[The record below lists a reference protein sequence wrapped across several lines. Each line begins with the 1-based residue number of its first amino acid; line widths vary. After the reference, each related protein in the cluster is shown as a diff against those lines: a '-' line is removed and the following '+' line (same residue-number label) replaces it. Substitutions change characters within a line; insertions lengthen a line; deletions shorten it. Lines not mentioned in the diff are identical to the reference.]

1 MSRRGCGYGA
11 GEGRLVP
18 SARSCTTP
26 TTPQSGP
33 FALTAPLT
41 QGSQAPRGDEGR
53 RTGPSEGAKGLGS
66 RLPAPAPSGQ
76 QKRRRPKTPLQ
87 LVEKGCGNAA
97 FFLWDV
103 FSRTCAGKKHRNSP
117 IFRKKSVKPARR
129 PELNCREKPSEA
141 VFRQSQGGV
150 RRRRPGNQDQLCAL
164 SAGTGG
170 RRPAPRCSS
179 A

>member
-1 MSRRGCGYGA
+1 MRRGCWLRVLSLSRLRRQLPRQREPRGA
-11 GEGRLVP
+11 GMRP
-18 SARSCTTP
+18 RA
-26 TTPQSGP
+26 
-33 FALTAPLT
+33 APLR
-41 QGSQAPRGDEGR
+41 GSQGAGICL
-53 RTGPSEGAKGLGS
+53 RTGPSEGAKGMGS